1 MRLSSPLNNYSN
13 DNKLQLQLFFVKIY
27 LFCIYKTFIY
37 IILCFQIF
45 IDFFKLINFYE
56 EGSKAPAVI
65 SSVIRE

>member
-1 MRLSSPLNNYSN
+1 MRLSSPLNKYSN
-13 DNKLQLQLFFVKIY
+13 DKKLQLQLFFCKTIFFLY
-27 LFCIYKTFIY
+27 LLKRTY

-56 EGSKAPAVI
+56 EGSKALAVT

>member
-1 MRLSSPLNNYSN
+1 MRLSSPLNKYSN
-13 DNKLQLQLFFVKIY
+13 DKKLQLQLFFCKTIFFLY
-27 LFCIYKTFIY
+27 LLKRTY

-56 EGSKAPAVI
+56 EGSKATAVI

>member
-27 LFCIYKTFIY
+27 YFVFIKTFLY

-56 EGSKAPAVI
+56 EGSKARAVI